1 MKLLAPSLLVFVALM
16 ASSCETTDSGGYGYV
31 ANGLDEDSIVE
42 LVHLSDEAINERQ
55 YEIYT
60 GLFAP
65 GYYSLDRSETFDM
78 VHSRIG
84 RFEYFDMVK
93 DIFRHAKE
101 ILVYSTITDIE
112 FVEPGKRALVT
123 IQEDGLLDYQGERKR
138 VVSMTEVE
146 VGYEDGWIF
155 FESSTTIAKK
165 DIKE

>member
-1 MKLLAPSLLVFVALM
+1 MKPLVIPLLILAAL
-16 ASSCETTDSGGYGYV
+16 AISSCETTDSGYGYV

-42 LVHLSDEAINERQ
+42 LIHLSDEAVNERQ

-65 GYYSLDRSETFDM
+65 GYYSLDRSESFDI

-84 RFEYFDMVK
+84 RFEYFDLVR
-93 DIFRHAKE
+93 DIFKHAKE
-101 ILVYSTITDIE
+101 IIVYSTITDIE
-112 FVEPGKRALVT
+112 FVEPGTRAIVT

-138 VVSMTEVE
+138 VVSMSEVE

>member
-1 MKLLAPSLLVFVALM
+1 MKSITPPLSILFVVLF
-16 ASSCETTDSGGYGYV
+16 SSCETTDTGYGYV

-42 LVHLSDEAINERQ
+42 LIELSDEAINERQ
-55 YEIYT
+55 YEIYS

-65 GYYSLDRSETFDM
+65 GYYSLDRSQGMGMNGT
-78 VHSRIG
+78 RIG
-84 RFEYFDMVK
+84 RFEYLELVRDVFK
-93 DIFRHAKE
+93 YAKE

-112 FVEPGKRALVT
+112 IVEPGVKAIVK
-123 IQEDGLLDYQGERKR
+123 IQEDGLLDYQGDRKR
-138 VVSMTEVE
+138 VVSISEVE